1 MLTNRYIYI
10 PYTLYTETPFKWAS
24 ADRITPPSVSP
35 HLSFCFVFDAIVF
48 LTVHV
53 RVFVCDFLAFHCFF
67 RPFLCHF
74 VLFCFVRPEAATR
87 EKEKTRKGTGKL
99 EGLNTDIECKP
110 WGASKTRG
118 KGE

>member
-1 MLTNRYIYI
+1 M
-10 PYTLYTETPFKWAS
+10 
-24 ADRITPPSVSP
+24 
-35 HLSFCFVFDAIVF
+35 
-48 LTVHV
+48 
-53 RVFVCDFLAFHCFF
+53 FVCDFLAFHCFF